1 MTDFP
6 IPAAEQP
13 PVVARDFRSRE
24 LDQVQATVQAL
35 QGAASLLQGA
45 MEQRQELLTE
55 MRTAHESLAALQQ
68 QRAEAEHAL
77 AAAASQ
83 LDRAAREVA
92 QVRAEQSG
100 VVAEFDKLVHSAL
113 QRRQTLVT
121 EIADLERQ
129 RDALTPYAP
138 PAPAAS
144 PPASFESV

>member
-6 IPAAEQP
+6 IPGAEHP
-13 PVVARDFRSRE
+13 PVVARDVRSRE

-45 MEQRQELLTE
+45 MEQRQELLSE
-55 MRTAHESLAALQQ
+55 MRTAHESLAALRLE
-68 QRAEAEHAL
+68 RAQAEQAL
-77 AAAASQ
+77 LSATNQ

-100 VVAEFDKLVHSAL
+100 VVAEFDKLVYSAL

-121 EIADLERQ
+121 EIAGLERQ
-129 RDALTPYAP
+129 PDP
-138 PAPAAS
+138 
-144 PPASFESV
+144 